1 MCDLK
6 RTLDAT
12 VIISIDIMTSIW
24 QRLFQGHCVLEM
36 PSGTGKTV
44 SLLSLIVSYQQVYNP
59 LYLSINHHYHI
70 MPSSTP
76 PTGSWSTVRVQY
88 RKSRKHWRSWKG
100 WWNTEYRV
108 QTQWRRRKKNQ
119 TLWDWD
125 WPAERIF
132 AYIPRC
138 GFYRRNLSGAQL
150 YSNCCIFAI

>member
-12 VIISIDIMTSIW
+12 VIISIYITTSIW
-24 QRLFQGHCVLEM
+24 KRLFQGHCVLEM

-44 SLLSLIVSYQQVYNP
+44 SLLSLIVSYQQVYSP
-59 LYLSINHHYHI
+59 LSLSINHHYHF

-108 QTQWRRRKKNQ
+108 QTQRRRKKNQ
-119 TLWDWD
+119 NLWDWD
-125 WPAERIF
+125 WPAERTF

-138 GFYRRNLSGAQL
+138 GFPRRSPTAHLCSI
-150 YSNCCIFAI
+150 CCILAM